1 MIETKATGRLAP
13 LLSACAVILC
23 LLLASTA
30 APAADV
36 PPPEVQAEID
46 FLLGRVA
53 DSGYV
58 FIRNGSDH
66 ESVEAAGHMRRKYEH
81 FEDEITTAEE
91 FIELSA
97 TRSLI
102 TKRAYKVRFPDGE
115 ERETARWLLDELA
128 GYREGVRAA
137 SPAPNDSSEE
147 GSS

>member
-1 MIETKATGRLAP
+1 MAGQFARLF
-13 LLSACAVILC
+13 SACAVMLF
-23 LLLASTA
+23 LLLTSATA
-30 APAADV
+30 ADT
-36 PPPEVQAEID
+36 PPPAVQAEID
-46 FLLGRVA
+46 FLLQRVA

-81 FEDEITTAEE
+81 FEDEITTAEK

-115 ERETARWLLDELA
+115 ERETAKWLLGELA
-128 GYREGVRAA
+128 DYREGVRAA
-137 SPAPNDSSEE
+137 SPAPSASPVE

>member
-1 MIETKATGRLAP
+1 MAGQIARLF
-13 LLSACAVILC
+13 SASAVMFC
-23 LLLASTA
+23 LLLTSAS
-30 APAADV
+30 AADT
-36 PPPEVQAEID
+36 PSPEVQAEID
-46 FLLGRVA
+46 FLLQRVA

-102 TKRAYKVRFPDGE
+102 TKRAYQVRFPDGE
-115 ERETARWLLDELA
+115 ERETAQWLLGELA
-128 GYREGVRAA
+128 DYREGVQAA
-137 SPAPNDSSEE
+137 SPAPSESPVE